1 MTDKKQIARVQ
12 YISIFLISVVWA
24 LIAFTKGVKFSPDSN
39 IYSGFGDL
47 LIKYDFNY
55 FDFYAHAEVRST
67 PLPFYFS
74 WITVVAITKVLFGA
88 NWDVAIV
95 AINYL
100 AAIYTLTL
108 ILKTTQMVT
117 RNLICVVFVG
127 VALIFCYDYYMWVR
141 YVLSET
147 LFASICFSILF
158 LSISLFKDSS
168 RPQKRIAGGLILLV
182 IALFFRPTSP
192 PLVAFILLSILFCFI
207 FKLSAS
213 DANKRYQL
221 IISFTFF
228 ASVVLASALLIHSYI
243 MLNPENWPFSSFNR
257 LQKWFLIISRDYQ
270 SGIIVYARPETYHP
284 IPNDILDYALITLS
298 KFISF
303 FAFDYNGYSKMHA
316 LVNYVFFLPIYVL
329 SVFSIAQLYKK
340 ESGLSSISWWTI
352 FSCFIFIV
360 LFAFFHSLQQIDFDH
375 RYRVPCLLPLV
386 LLAALGLNEL
396 INGFSKKA

>member
-12 YISIFLISVVWA
+12 YISIFLVSVVWA
-24 LIAFTKGVKFSPDSN
+24 LMAFTKGVKFSPDSGV
-39 IYSGFGDL
+39 YATMGDL

-55 FDFYAHAEVRST
+55 FEFFAHAEVRPT
-67 PLPFYFS
+67 PLPLYFA
-74 WITVVAITKVLFGA
+74 WITIVAITKVLFGA
-88 NWDVAIV
+88 NWGVAIV

-100 AAIYTLTL
+100 AAIYTLIL

-141 YVLSET
+141 YVLSDT

-213 DANKRYQL
+213 DANKRYHL
-221 IISFTFF
+221 IISFTLF

-243 MLNPENWPFSSFNR
+243 MLNPENWPFSFF
-257 LQKWFLIISRDYQ
+257 KGWVLIVARDYQ
-270 SGIIVYARPETYHP
+270 SGIVVYARPETYHP

-298 KFISF
+298 KLISF
-303 FAFDYNGYSKMHA
+303 FAFDFNGYSKMHA
-316 LVNYVFFLPIYVL
+316 LLNYVFFLPIYVL
-329 SVFSIAQLYKK
+329 SVFSIALLYKK

-360 LFAFFHSLQQIDFDH
+360 LFAFFHSLQQIDFDL